1 MHYRKVIHEFTI
13 ERIYTLNAVCG
24 LRMTP
29 SYLKDG
35 FYITSIELFP
45 LRTPAVCVVCVV
57 CVHAH
62 LNVVTFAAVSD

>member
-24 LRMTP
+24 LRMTQ

-57 CVHAH
+57 RVHAH

>member
-24 LRMTP
+24 LKMTQ

-45 LRTPAVCVVCVV
+45 LRTPAVCVVCV
-57 CVHAH
+57 HAH

>member
-24 LRMTP
+24 LRMTQ

-45 LRTPAVCVVCVV
+45 LRTRVVCVV